1 MAPIIAA
8 VLTVMGGVAIAGAA
22 MFDKP
27 HSGTGEIAKSR
38 QTTAVTRPLSMQAPV
53 PAHKKNSKGDVG
65 AGTPM
70 VARNTIGVKESSGQ
84 EVRES
89 GGQETMLDS
98 RTSRLLDSAVA
109 AAAASAADQ
118 LPTANGQRPTAVIA
132 TETASSQNGDLLTAL
147 LAFFKTVWAKFSGI
161 TSWVRS
167 LPWNKVIEV
176 KIETGE

>member
-38 QTTAVTRPLSMQAPV
+38 QTTVVTPPLSMQAPV

-65 AGTPM
+65 AGTPT
-70 VARNTIGVKESSGQ
+70 VARNTIGVEESSDK
-84 EVRES
+84 RS
-89 GGQETMLDS
+89 RGQETMLDS

-109 AAAASAADQ
+109 VAASATDQ
-118 LPTANGQRPTAVIA
+118 LPTANGQRPTAA
-132 TETASSQNGDLLTAL
+132 MAAETASSQNGDLAAAL
-147 LAFFKTVWAKFSGI
+147 LAFFKTVWVKFSGI

-167 LPWNKVIEV
+167 LPWNRVIEV